1 MIITRI
7 VKMTFRE
14 DSRLSFEGIF
24 HITRPGILQFEGCF
38 SVELHRDTHNP
49 STYIT
54 ISRWASSDALEN
66 YRSSEFFKTT
76 WAKVKG
82 MFIDKAA
89 AWTLETIEDKSKN
102 YL

>member
-1 MIITRI
+1 MITRI

-14 DSRLSFEGIF
+14 DSRVSFEGIF

-38 SVELHRDTHNP
+38 SVELYQDICNP
-49 STYIT
+49 SAYFT

-76 WAKVKG
+76 WSKVKV
-82 MFIDKAA
+82 MFMDKTE